1 MALSSLSRRRIIALL
16 GGQSAIL
23 SGAIASDSV
32 LPGQRQATAPDTSN
46 QPNPGAPPNTQTPA
60 ETAARVTPLNPG
72 YPPLNVLRYGATGN
86 GVTNDVAA
94 FNSAVAVASVAG
106 GGVYVPGGH
115 TYVCRTNINVTAS
128 NVRFYGD
135 GHSSIISFPDATHR
149 YSGITFTGTSAS
161 HLSGAQVENLQLIG
175 GGYPGPS
182 GSGVLTTYCDNVRI
196 TSVTSHE
203 WSDNAFC
210 CRSGKNFQIANCTG
224 YNIGQGISIFQPSN
238 DVIINGNIFY
248 NILLYDGIDVEG
260 TGGSNTHAVV
270 SNNLVYNLKG
280 KGTDGPTQGI
290 NVEDTPYATVTGNI
304 VHDVSNGSC
313 IHLFGAPYSSVTG
326 NVAYNAANSTTY
338 SAGFGIY
345 LGANTGGSTVV
356 GNTTHHN
363 ALGSMKLTDDATA
376 TSHLVLVNNNNF
388 NEGTITRSGNVS
400 LVNTFGNVA
409 ANKGDFSGAVA
420 VAGTAKTGTANYTT
434 KVARYTVLDDMVH
447 FYIQVGWSSHTGTGN
462 IQITGLPFTSAN
474 AANYPVT
481 IRVDGM
487 PITGGNVPM
496 GVVNRSSTAINLSQ
510 WTPASGAQA
519 AIPLPTSCS
528 GLSISGFYQT
538 ESTDSRRA

>member
-1 MALSSLSRRRIIALL
+1 
-16 GGQSAIL
+16 
-23 SGAIASDSV
+23 
-32 LPGQRQATAPDTSN
+32 
-46 QPNPGAPPNTQTPA
+46 
-60 ETAARVTPLNPG
+60 
-72 YPPLNVLRYGATGN
+72 
-86 GVTNDVAA
+86 
-94 FNSAVAVASVAG
+94 
-106 GGVYVPGGH
+106 
-115 TYVCRTNINVTAS
+115 
-128 NVRFYGD
+128 
-135 GHSSIISFPDATHR
+135 
-149 YSGITFTGTSAS
+149 
-161 HLSGAQVENLQLIG
+161 LQLIG

-210 CRSGKNFQIANCTG
+210 CRSGKNFQIENCTG

-248 NILLYDGIDVEG
+248 DILLYDGIDVEG
-260 TGGSNTHAVV
+260 TGGLNTHAVV

-326 NVAYNAANSTTY
+326 NVAYNAANSTMY

-356 GNTTHHN
+356 GNTTHRN

-388 NEGTITRSGNVS
+388 NEGTIIRSGNVS
-400 LVNTFGNVA
+400 LVNTFGNVV

-420 VAGTAKTGTANYTT
+420 VAGTTTAGTANYTT

-474 AANYPVT
+474 TANYPVT

-487 PITGGNVPM
+487 PITSGNLAM
-496 GVVNRSSTAINLSQ
+496 GMVNQSATTISLSQ
-510 WTPASGAQA
+510 WTPSSGALA
-519 AIPLPTSCS
+519 AIPLPASCL
-528 GLSISGFYQT
+528 GLSISGFYPT
-538 ESTDSRRA
+538 S